1 MHRQKKWQSTSRK
14 SSETVMNRKRRD
26 SPKHVSRMTPD
37 WLNCNER
44 ECVWRGLD
52 RDIERGI
59 AFTTN
64 SDGFN
69 EGYIKKHSDCLTTIS
84 LYQIQML
91 SGTLIF
97 QIINYSLLNYKD
109 IYYKENICTFKNIT
123 REMTSVS
130 CEIGTV
136 RGGANGRKWF
146 IYSGT
151 GIEYTSKISDM

>member
-1 MHRQKKWQSTSRK
+1 MAIYFEKIF
-14 SSETVMNRKRRD
+14 RD
-26 SPKHVSRMTPD
+26 SHESKETWFAQACITDDTWLTD

-97 QIINYSLLNYKD
+97 QIINYSLLSYKD